1 MTKLHSLRTRL
12 IALISLLAIAICG
25 ALAAFF
31 LPQQSRLVDTALERE
46 MQAQYA
52 SVIAAI
58 DYERKS
64 ALALSTFASNLPEVQ
79 AAFAAGDRDRLVA
92 TLGASL
98 KSISAGFGYN
108 LMTMTRPPATVFIRV
123 HQPEVHGDDS
133 SGRRKMVLS
142 VNQEGATQSGIE
154 RGLTNL
160 SIFGTVPLMHEG
172 RQLGAF
178 DVGMEFGKA
187 FVETVK
193 ARFGV
198 DIAVHVQEGDTY
210 KTLISTLAD
219 SSVGTPS
226 ELRAGQDGKSAVR
239 RTAIGGNP
247 VAAYFG
253 PLKNF
258 SGQSIGSIEIV
269 KSIADLEA
277 IGAET
282 QTAIIIV
289 AAGVLVVAFG
299 LALFLAISL
308 SRPIVDIT
316 ATMTALSNGNM
327 SAEVPGVGR
336 KDEIG
341 AMAAAVHVFKDKMA
355 ESDRLRAEQEI
366 LKQTADAEK
375 KALARKMA
383 DEFEASVKSIVETVA
398 STANRMKTSAQS
410 MTNTADEAARQ
421 SSAVAAA
428 AEQAST
434 NVGTVAAAAEELSS
448 SIAEIGHQVGE
459 STRIAGQAVEDAK
472 RTNDQ
477 IKCWPRRRRRSAK
490 SSA

>member
-226 ELRAGQDGKSAVR
+226 ELRAGQDGNRLSAAPR
-239 RTAIGGNP
+239 SAAIPSPRISAPSRT
-247 VAAYFG
+247 
-253 PLKNF
+253 
-258 SGQSIGSIEIV
+258 
-269 KSIADLEA
+269 
-277 IGAET
+277 
-282 QTAIIIV
+282 
-289 AAGVLVVAFG
+289 
-299 LALFLAISL
+299 
-308 SRPIVDIT
+308 SRASP
-316 ATMTALSNGNM
+316 
-327 SAEVPGVGR
+327 SAR
-336 KDEIG
+336 
-341 AMAAAVHVFKDKMA
+341 
-355 ESDRLRAEQEI
+355 SRSSRASPTW
-366 LKQTADAEK
+366 KRS
-375 KALARKMA
+375 AR
-383 DEFEASVKSIVETVA
+383 
-398 STANRMKTSAQS
+398 
-410 MTNTADEAARQ
+410 
-421 SSAVAAA
+421 
-428 AEQAST
+428 
-434 NVGTVAAAAEELSS
+434 
-448 SIAEIGHQVGE
+448 
-459 STRIAGQAVEDAK
+459 
-472 RTNDQ
+472 
-477 IKCWPRRRRRSAK
+477 RRRRRS
-490 SSA
+490 SSSPRACSSSPSVSRCSSPSAFRGRSSTSPRP